1 MVLLQGLDWSKQYWY
16 LTESSGSE
24 APPNV
29 NEFFQN
35 IHDAN
40 FAMFHEEPNI
50 QYASGNCVEF
60 AFLKMAR
67 SFFHDVDDEKEEATA
82 TPSNETAHSNKTALW
97 IVGSTSISMT

>member
-40 FAMFHEEPNI
+40 FAMFHKEPNI
-50 QYASGNCVEF
+50 QYASGKCVGF
-60 AFLKMAR
+60 AFLKMA
-67 SFFHDVDDEKEEATA
+67 SSSLHDDNDEKEEATA
-82 TPSNETAHSNKTALW
+82 TPSNETAHSNKTAHW
-97 IVGSTSISMT
+97 IMDSTSISMT